1 MWSLVRRY
9 WNELVSTEG
18 GFALVWIDG
27 LLFIPL
33 AMAAFFYPLQVAE
46 LVAASLVVSLGIY
59 EGVRIWRRKHPRR
72 AGVGG

>member
-1 MWSLVRRY
+1 M
-9 WNELVSTEG
+9 VSTEG

-46 LVAASLVVSLGIY
+46 LVVAGLVVTLGIY
-59 EGVRIWRRKHPRR
+59 EGVRFWRRKHPRD
-72 AGVGG
+72 AGISG